1 MTLTIKWPRS
11 YIEELEQENDR
22 LTRRFVRAEKK
33 IAELEQSLETSRR
46 LFSQE
51 KHRCERAQEA
61 AELLTDQNTFL
72 REALMR
78 AMTNNKEAYREAVQK
93 EEIHDHGTV

>member
-1 MTLTIKWPRS
+1 MTLTIKLPRG

-22 LTRRFVRAEKK
+22 LTRKLVRAEKK

-51 KHRCERAQEA
+51 KHQCERAREA

-78 AMTNNKEAYREAVQK
+78 AMNTYKEAYRENKEAKQNHGAV
-93 EEIHDHGTV
+93 